1 MTRGDED
8 IVEEINEER
17 DNLVSK
23 EINQKEYDQQLRQYT
38 RRQEEI
44 LRLKIDKQFETPLLV
59 SVCMLAMAHGS
70 NEINVSAPLSA
81 MIFLLNP
88 DQENISTGQ

>member
-1 MTRGDED
+1 MA
-8 IVEEINEER
+8 N
-17 DNLVSK
+17 K
-23 EINQKEYDQQLRQYT
+23 EIDKKEFDRQLRQYT
-38 RRQEEI
+38 KRQEEI

-81 MIFLLNP
+81 MIFLLHP

>member
-1 MTRGDED
+1 M
-8 IVEEINEER
+8 EELNDDR
-17 DNLVSK
+17 AK
-23 EINQKEYDQQLRQYT
+23 EIEQKAFDQQLRQYT
-38 RRQEEI
+38 KRQEEI
-44 LRLKIDKQFETPLLV
+44 LRLKIDKQFETPLIV

-88 DQENISTGQ
+88 YSENISTEQ